1 MHLMHL
7 PPCRLQSPRNIKDPS
22 QLLKCLLTCKS
33 WIIVRPRHCPSC
45 KTKKPNLDSA
55 PSTPPPARRCPCC
68 STALPLSLRSFRPC
82 FAGLDALGLGRQ
94 PPGRRA
100 DRYPA
105 AFKEPTCSATLRLMN
120 LLTARDTKGDIAA
133 GILEMRIYLLGA
145 FQMLCTTLGLQ
156 VVPNGQRWH
165 QE

>member
-1 MHLMHL
+1 MVLYAPVPLL
-7 PPCRLQSPRNIKDPS
+7 PPRLLDNREPQPAALAPPGLQDP
-22 QLLKCLLTCKS
+22 
-33 WIIVRPRHCPSC
+33 
-45 KTKKPNLDSA
+45 DSGISA
-55 PSTPPPARRCPCC
+55 RPPAKRCPCC
-68 STALPLSLRSFRPC
+68 STTPPLSLRSSRPC
-82 FAGLDALGLGRQ
+82 SAELGALGLGRQ

-105 AFKEPTCSATLRLMN
+105 AFKESTCSATLRLMN

-133 GILEMRIYLLGA
+133 GILEMRIYLFGA